1 MQSGRLFEILYV
13 LLERGTVTVEQLA
26 ERLEVSE
33 RTVRRDLDALSAAG
47 VPVYTTRGRKGGV
60 RLLEEFVLS
69 KTLLSPR
76 EQDEILTALQSL
88 RATGTESG
96 VLTHL
101 NGLFRRGEMDWIEVD
116 FSPWGGGLAA
126 KALFPSLKEAILEQR
141 VVEFDYYGSNG
152 QSGHRRVEPCRLCF
166 KGSNWYLQGY
176 CLSRRDF
183 RVFRL
188 SRIEGLRVGQEAF
201 SPRGVPPPMDTE
213 PDGRPIP
220 IPMERLTLRFS
231 PAAAYRIYDSFS
243 RQDIEQQADG
253 SFLVRAAFPAGRWAL
268 GFLLSF
274 GGDVEVLEPRYLRQ
288 ELRREA
294 EKILKKI

>member
-1 MQSGRLFEILYV
+1 MQSGRLFEILYI

-101 NGLFRRGEMDWIEVD
+101 NGLFRRGETDWIEVD

-126 KALFPSLKEAILEQR
+126 KALFPTLKAAILEQR

-152 QSGHRRVEPCRLCF
+152 QASHRRVEPCRLCF
-166 KGSNWYLQGY
+166 KGMNWYLQGY
-176 CLSRRDF
+176 CRVRRDF

-188 SRIEGLRVGQEAF
+188 SRIEGLRVGEEMF
-201 SPRGVPPPMDTE
+201 PPRGVPPPMDTE

-231 PAAAYRIYDSFS
+231 PAAAYRIYDSFA

-253 SFLVRAAFPAGRWAL
+253 SFLVRAVFPAGRWTL

-274 GGDVEVLEPRYLRQ
+274 GGDVEVLEPQYLRQ

-294 EKILKKI
+294 EKILETI